1 MHSPADL
8 QHFLTVATAA
18 VEAGTGPLS
27 VENEKR
33 AQRVARAYFDL
44 RQGNHAGLAQ
54 VTQEIAKL
62 KERSEAPKSAQA
74 LKVITETLRF
84 CRDVLPPNQDYDE
97 AA

>member
-1 MHSPADL
+1 MHSSDL

-18 VEAGTGPLS
+18 AEAGTGPLS
-27 VENEKR
+27 AENEQR

-44 RQGNHAGLAQ
+44 QQGNHAGLAQ

-62 KERSEAPKSAQA
+62 KERNQTPQSTQA
-74 LKVITETLRF
+74 LNVIAETLRF
-84 CRDVLPPNQDYDE
+84 CRDVLPPSQDYEE